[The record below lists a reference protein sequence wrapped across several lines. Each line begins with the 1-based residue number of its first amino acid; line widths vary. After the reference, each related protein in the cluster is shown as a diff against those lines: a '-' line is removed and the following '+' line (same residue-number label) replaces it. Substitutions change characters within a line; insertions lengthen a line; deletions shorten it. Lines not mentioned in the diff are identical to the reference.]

1 MICTCTY
8 CGYTFESTAIPDQCP
23 DCGKFAV
30 RIATEE
36 EKNDHVRI
44 RAEFAA
50 GLDNWYENIVEAAN
64 R

>member
-8 CGYTFESTAIPDQCP
+8 CGYTFENTVIPDQCP

-36 EKNDHVRI
+36 EKNDYVRI

-50 GLDNWYENIVEAAN
+50 GMDNWYQQREEET
-64 R
+64 